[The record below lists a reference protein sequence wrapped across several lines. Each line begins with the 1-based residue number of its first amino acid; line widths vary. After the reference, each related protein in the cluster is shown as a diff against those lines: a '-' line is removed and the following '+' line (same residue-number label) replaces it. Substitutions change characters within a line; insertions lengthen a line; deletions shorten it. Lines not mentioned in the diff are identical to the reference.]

1 MITEFKIFEK
11 KDIIYDG
18 EFIADYVIDISND
31 YGNDA
36 PDYFIEEYIK
46 PSKFILTKLKISD
59 LSKSDEDFEE
69 YLNHNEDR
77 YDYLEDTDEYPGYD
91 NLFNPIV
98 VFNGIVLDG
107 YNRMTMLSR
116 QHIDEVDAYV
126 NINNKDIKI

>member
-1 MITEFKIFEK
+1 MITEFKLFEK

-59 LSKSDEDFEE
+59 LSKSDENFND

-77 YDYLEDTDEYPGYD
+77 YDYLEGTDEYPDYD

-116 QHIDEVDAYV
+116 QHINEVDAYV